1 MISISWVTMPGPEFT
16 ISTTAADEPRP
27 TIGNIS
33 LVPGIAR
40 LRIAL
45 EDPRICANTDD
56 GNIPAIPNPDSVF
69 RNVLLLCLFVMSVSS
84 QIIIKIIL
92 TSYAEILYVI
102 TVIVNLNFRFISRIF
117 TKKIMRP

>member
-1 MISISWVTMPGPEFT
+1 
-16 ISTTAADEPRP
+16 
-27 TIGNIS
+27 
-33 LVPGIAR
+33 
-40 LRIAL
+40 
-45 EDPRICANTDD
+45 
-56 GNIPAIPNPDSVF
+56 
-69 RNVLLLCLFVMSVSS
+69 MSVSS